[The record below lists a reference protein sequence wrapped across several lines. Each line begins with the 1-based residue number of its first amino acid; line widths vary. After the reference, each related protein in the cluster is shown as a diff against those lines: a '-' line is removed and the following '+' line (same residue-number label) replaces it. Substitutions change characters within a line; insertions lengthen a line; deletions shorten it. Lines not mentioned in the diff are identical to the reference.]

1 MTKISESQDR
11 AWDVL
16 VAGAG
21 AGGICAAVQAA
32 RMGARV
38 LLVEKATEI
47 GGTGVHSPVGLV
59 CKFQRRDTLEPINRG
74 LHEELFREAYR
85 WRGEFDPS
93 DQLPTYDHHVLARR
107 YRELIAAQPTLR
119 VITGQAITA
128 LAQEAGA
135 DGRRRL
141 QSVTIGDG
149 REFRAAVFVDGTADG
164 NLSALAGAPF
174 ELGRPGDHAMQSAT
188 LTFTVTGFDPAKM
201 VNPAINTWGGYWSL
215 NEEINA
221 LYRERK
227 AGGRIRNPREGV
239 GCFAYPDGKTLLFNS
254 NAVLGVDPTRAG
266 SVETAR
272 AEAEAYVHEL
282 FGLLKERHPAFA
294 AARLESISPRM
305 GVREGRRI
313 LGDYVLTGEDC
324 LGEARFDDMV
334 AACAYDIDIHDP
346 HGGPTRMQRIPNTQY
361 YHIPYRCLTARDHDN
376 LLLGSRCISGDF
388 VAHSSY
394 RVMSGITGIGQA
406 AGAAAALAARLDPPH
421 LRRIPSAW
429 IRHELKRFGQFV
441 EGTITPPPR
450 IPPA

>member
-1 MTKISESQDR
+1 MTATQSS
-11 AWDVL
+11 ATPPLTADVL

-38 LLVEKATEI
+38 LLVEKAPEI

-74 LHEELFREAYR
+74 LHQELFPEAYG

-93 DQLPTYDHHVLARR
+93 DQLPTYDHRKLAERYQALISALPALTVL
-107 YRELIAAQPTLR
+107 
-119 VITGQAITA
+119 TGQGVAA
-128 LAQEAGA
+128 VRQQRSESSGKQHLV
-135 DGRRRL
+135 
-141 QSVTIGDG
+141 SVTLEDG
-149 REFRAAVFVDGTADG
+149 RELAAAVFVDGTADG

-188 LTFTVTGFDPAKM
+188 LTFTVTDFDPSRMK
-201 VNPAINTWGGYWSL
+201 NPAINTWGGYWSL
-215 NEEINA
+215 QNEMNA
-221 LYRERK
+221 LYRAHK
-227 AGGRIRNPREGV
+227 AEGRIRNPRDGV

-254 NAVLGVDPTRAG
+254 NAVFGVDPTRP
-266 SVETAR
+266 ETVRAAR
-272 AEAEAYVHEL
+272 ELAETYVHEL
-282 FGLLKERHPAFA
+282 FDLLKTRHPAFQNA
-294 AARLESISPRM
+294 TLASVSAWM

-346 HGGPTRMQRIPNTQY
+346 HGGPTRMQRIPNSQY
-361 YHIPYRCLTARDHDN
+361 YHIPYRCLTAREHDN

-394 RVMSGITGIGQA
+394 RVMSGITAIGQA
-406 AGAAAALAARLDPPH
+406 AGAAAALAARQNPADVRRISPAAIRH
-421 LRRIPSAW
+421 QLRRS
-429 IRHELKRFGQFV
+429 GQVV
-441 EGTITPPPR
+441 EGSEE
-450 IPPA
+450 